1 MRQQPEMPRLAVTA
15 GLRVEGDRAP
25 AAAEA
30 VVARGRE
37 VAVVGRLFARE
48 EQSPAVHGRERRRAE
63 PQEALAAVEWVTR
76 GTYAPRRAIEV
87 EL

>member
-1 MRQQPEMPRLAVTA
+1 MPRLAVTA

-48 EQSPAVHGRERRRAE
+48 EQSPASMVASVAEQNRRK
-63 PQEALAAVEWVTR
+63 PSLPSS
-76 GTYAPRRAIEV
+76 G
-87 EL
+87 